1 MQWFAV
7 GRPAGSFGLV
17 VLGALMYV
25 FSRAAKFG
33 FFKPAEEMVYL
44 RLFVSTP
51 KVTKSRGGARTRPPP
66 VGGGGPRQAVRAQI
80 FHPPGQVLPSTE
92 SPLPLSTGQQ
102 RQQIFVVRKSFGL
115 RAQTLGGLGR
125 AAAGA
130 SRPGTSYPAPPRR
143 GPPASSRPPA
153 NPVSA
158 SARPAGAA
166 ATRRAAWN
174 LGTMEAE
181 KDVAEAASA
190 SSSAAGAAAPG
201 ATAAVARK
209 SSSPLRDGWARFEE
223 RRGRRTPPTSPD
235 KKKKAAV
242 VPPPPPAA
250 TPPPAAAPLPPPPKE
265 STPLNSP
272 AVPDAAGGES
282 GSPRR
287 KLKKRRRS
295 AGRRCLDGIDALGFF
310 YALYLFCGMFALVF
324 ALLAFFVWRQLDDL
338 IYEIGGAH
346 PDLRILFRG
355 GVISGGVVVVF
366 TVLYFLTS
374 SGLLLCSKTPLSSPE
389 RKFGRGWSCAG
400 AMFLGALIFDVAT
413 QFMSYKDI
421 VHRLAADSAVAFSET
436 LLLACM
442 ATGYLAGVLAWVLAI
457 TFWFWRAP
465 RRPAP
470 GGPLTAY

>member
-1 MQWFAV
+1 
-7 GRPAGSFGLV
+7 
-17 VLGALMYV
+17 
-25 FSRAAKFG
+25 
-33 FFKPAEEMVYL
+33 
-44 RLFVSTP
+44 
-51 KVTKSRGGARTRPPP
+51 
-66 VGGGGPRQAVRAQI
+66 
-80 FHPPGQVLPSTE
+80 
-92 SPLPLSTGQQ
+92 
-102 RQQIFVVRKSFGL
+102 
-115 RAQTLGGLGR
+115 
-125 AAAGA
+125 
-130 SRPGTSYPAPPRR
+130 
-143 GPPASSRPPA
+143 
-153 NPVSA
+153 
-158 SARPAGAA
+158 
-166 ATRRAAWN
+166 
-174 LGTMEAE
+174 MEAE

-209 SSSPLRDGWARFEE
+209 TSSPLRDGWARFEE
-223 RRGRRTPPTSPD
+223 RRGRRTPPSSPD
-235 KKKKAAV
+235 KKKAAV
-242 VPPPPPAA
+242 APPPPPAA
-250 TPPPAAAPLPPPPKE
+250 TPPPAAAPLPPPPME
-265 STPLNSP
+265 STPLTSP
-272 AVPDAAGGES
+272 AVPDAAGGGS

>member
-1 MQWFAV
+1 MV
-7 GRPAGSFGLV
+7 GHRSL
-17 VLGALMYV
+17 
-25 FSRAAKFG
+25 
-33 FFKPAEEMVYL
+33 
-44 RLFVSTP
+44 
-51 KVTKSRGGARTRPPP
+51 
-66 VGGGGPRQAVRAQI
+66 QI
-80 FHPPGQVLPSTE
+80 L
-92 SPLPLSTGQQ
+92 
-102 RQQIFVVRKSFGL
+102 
-115 RAQTLGGLGR
+115 
-125 AAAGA
+125 
-130 SRPGTSYPAPPRR
+130 
-143 GPPASSRPPA
+143 
-153 NPVSA
+153 
-158 SARPAGAA
+158 
-166 ATRRAAWN
+166 
-174 LGTMEAE
+174 
-181 KDVAEAASA
+181 
-190 SSSAAGAAAPG
+190 
-201 ATAAVARK
+201 
-209 SSSPLRDGWARFEE
+209 
-223 RRGRRTPPTSPD
+223 
-235 KKKKAAV
+235 
-242 VPPPPPAA
+242 
-250 TPPPAAAPLPPPPKE
+250 
-265 STPLNSP
+265 
-272 AVPDAAGGES
+272 
-282 GSPRR
+282 
-287 KLKKRRRS
+287 RS

-366 TVLYFLTS
+366 TVLFFLTS